1 MQIASDLILLSLSF
15 LLYSFGY
22 LLLFVL
28 FTKKM
33 CHLQYGKQS
42 QVKNLCFFLALRMSG
57 LSQGETI
64 IIKYEVRLS
73 KTLTLNELCGFWIFM
88 MILFSQRNKK
98 LNTVKTQNQRA
109 HSKTSFQS
117 VFFIWNS
124 IDQYFAYCESLDNV
138 PKTFKELSFQIKE
151 NTVA

>member
-1 MQIASDLILLSLSF
+1 MKQTRKNVDHLRFNPIVSFFSIILIWIFVAVCIVYKENVPFTVWKAAIGQKLVLLSS
-15 LLYSFGY
+15 
-22 LLLFVL
+22 
-28 FTKKM
+28 
-33 CHLQYGKQS
+33 S
-42 QVKNLCFFLALRMSG
+42 QNVRPD
-57 LSQGETI
+57 
-64 IIKYEVRLS
+64 EVRLS
-73 KTLTLNELCGFWIFM
+73 KTLTLNEVCGFLIFM
-88 MILFSQRNKK
+88 MVVFSQRNKK

-124 IDQYFAYCESLDNV
+124 IDQYYAYCESLDNV